1 MNFDFSIFRKASTA
15 VADELATLDIKIA
28 AANAEAFKHTTQTAN
43 KTDLKNDFDSWLA
56 TCPQQVAELAKRN
69 LNPRQHTLRQQGPLF
84 VIQDARHDVN
94 PDALLVLLGAT
105 VAPDLKKIIY
115 GAIDALT
122 IDNES
127 ELTAEQRSIA
137 VDRALKSMGELHAR
151 RDKLIADA
159 KQAGMTLDKA
169 Q

>member
-15 VADELATLDIKIA
+15 VSDELATLDKKIA
-28 AANAEAFKHTTQTAN
+28 AANAEVFKHTTQTAN

-69 LNPRQHTLRQQGPLF
+69 LKPRQHTLRQQGPLF
-84 VIQDARHDVN
+84 VIQDDRLDIN
-94 PDALLVLLGAT
+94 PAALLVLLGAT
-105 VAPDLKKIIY
+105 VAPALQKIIY

-127 ELTAEQRSIA
+127 ELTSEQRSLAI
-137 VDRALKSMGELHAR
+137 DRALKSMGELDASR
-151 RDKLIADA
+151 KKLIADA
-159 KQAGMTLDKA
+159 EQAGMTLDKY